1 MKQSPE
7 ILAGF
12 LQVLD
17 EITSATQSALDTL
30 RLNAETTRMIIDEM
44 TNAAY
49 QPDNEF
55 NTFIDDESNSI
66 RLDSDLSDE
75 DKIEEMADRII
86 DKITSGSKIG
96 SLAIYGAEDIDF
108 NKVMDKVNSKMNKT
122 NNKGEDI
129 HESINF
135 TNDFDNPFK

>member
-66 RLDSDLSDE
+66 RLDSNLSDE

-86 DKITSGSKIG
+86 NKITSGSKIE